1 MKNKIFLVAGD
12 PNSINSE
19 IIYKS
24 WKKLNKTIKKNLFI
38 IGNYNLISKQF
49 RKLNISKRIFK
60 QQKSILNVDSDELK
74 IINIPLKFK
83 DPFKVPEKD
92 ASKYVLQSLNLAH
105 QLIIK
110 KGGKGIVN
118 CPIDKKLLNK
128 SNKVIGVTEYLAS
141 KCNCKNSEVMMLHN
155 KKMSVVPLT
164 THLRVKDIS
173 RNLTQEIILKK
184 IITLNNFYKKLFKK
198 KPYIGVL
205 GLNPHNGEYQKNS
218 EELLKIIPSISILK
232 KKKLKIKGP
241 LVADTT
247 FINNFKI
254 FDVIVGMYHD
264 QVLIPF
270 KTLFKFDAINITLG
284 LDYIRVSPDH
294 GPAIDLIG
302 HNKANYES
310 LNECIKFLH
319 NLN

>member
-1 MKNKIFLVAGD
+1 
-12 PNSINSE
+12 
-19 IIYKS
+19 
-24 WKKLNKTIKKNLFI
+24 
-38 IGNYNLISKQF
+38 
-49 RKLNISKRIFK
+49 
-60 QQKSILNVDSDELK
+60 
-74 IINIPLKFK
+74 
-83 DPFKVPEKD
+83 
-92 ASKYVLQSLNLAH
+92 
-105 QLIIK
+105 
-110 KGGKGIVN
+110 
-118 CPIDKKLLNK
+118 
-128 SNKVIGVTEYLAS
+128 
-141 KCNCKNSEVMMLHN
+141 MLHN

-173 RNLTQEIILKK
+173 RNLSQEIILKK

-247 FINNFKI
+247 FVNNFKI

-284 LDYIRVSPDH
+284 LDYIRVLKDT
-294 GPAIDLIG
+294 LI
-302 HNKANYES
+302 
-310 LNECIKFLH
+310 
-319 NLN
+319 